1 MPEREDLLTIT
12 PRTLRQIARDIQRGL
27 PKGTS
32 VVPFASI
39 PYSEARSVSWVVR
52 PGSRLT
58 APGIARRFLRAI
70 TREKLMRFAKCD
82 KTGATVS
89 FFDVTSRRFSIR
101 AYEDFNLYRCEMA
114 WRLDVIGDKGGQP

>member
-1 MPEREDLLTIT
+1 MPDRLVTIT

-39 PYSEARSVSWVVR
+39 PYSEARAVSLVVR

-70 TREKLMRFAKCD
+70 TREKLTRFATLD
-82 KTGATVS
+82 RPSATVS
-89 FFDVTSRRFSIR
+89 FDVTLPRFSMR

-114 WRLDVIGDKGGQP
+114 WRLDVIGAKGEAA